1 MTEPT
6 DARDDALAT
15 APPDLPP
22 DLPRDLPRD
31 LPSDLPCDLSRDLP
45 SDLSPDLPR
54 GPAARRRDPFQP
66 ALSPL
71 ARRAVAGGLLL
82 ATAAAMAAA
91 LAIWNGRPS
100 TGTGALAPATS
111 PATNI
116 LIPGEAA

>member
-6 DARDDALAT
+6 DA
-15 APPDLPP
+15 
-22 DLPRDLPRD
+22 
-31 LPSDLPCDLSRDLP
+31 
-45 SDLSPDLPR
+45 PR

-66 ALSPL
+66 ALSPV

-91 LAIWNGRPS
+91 LAIWNGRPFD
-100 TGTGALAPATS
+100 GTGARAPATS
-111 PATNI
+111 PTADV